1 MKTTLTK
8 AKISDNLVNECGFN
22 YAIAH
27 DITNDFYAEIVSAL
41 ENGFDVRLS
50 GFGNFILRDKS
61 PRPARNPKTGEDA
74 TVSAR
79 RVVTFK
85 TGIKMNNHVQSQ
97 RESALIQ

>member
-1 MKTTLTK
+1 MTTLTK
-8 AKISDNLVNECGFN
+8 AKISENLVNECGFD
-22 YAIAH
+22 YTVAH
-27 DITNDFYAEIVSAL
+27 NITNDFYAEIVSAL

-61 PRPARNPKTGEDA
+61 PRPARNPQTGEVH

-85 TGIKMNNHVQSQ
+85 TGMKMKDYVQSQ
-97 RESALIQ
+97 RESTLKQ

>member
-8 AKISDNLVNECGFN
+8 ARISEHLVNECGFD
-22 YAIAH
+22 YAVAH
-27 DITNDFYAEIVSAL
+27 NITNDFYAEIVSAL

-50 GFGNFILRDKS
+50 GFGNFILRNKAE
-61 PRPARNPKTGEDA
+61 RPARNPRTGEFK

-85 TGIKMNNHVQSQ
+85 AGNKMKDKVQSQ
-97 RESALIQ
+97 RELAQ